1 MRPYLRGDEHRV
13 KLIFGDNAFTSNDLR
28 QCDTCPDEPFVGAA
42 NLERNAMIMSRKYSR
57 LMGTTVLLGLWI
69 PLLGHATE
77 TESVDFAKDIAP
89 VIHEKCSN
97 CHRKGQPGPF
107 DLLSYQDVRN
117 RAATIQAVLH
127 DGYMPP
133 WKPVST
139 QLRYANDRRLTTKEK
154 QMFDAWVE
162 AGMPA
167 GDLDSIEKP
176 DFSSEWSLGEPDLV
190 VKMQGQFEV
199 PASGPDVYRS
209 FVFPI
214 QLEKDQWV
222 KAVEL
227 KPSAKGAVHH
237 ALFFIDSS
245 GQARRLDGRD
255 GKAGISGMSFLRG
268 TTQSRSGNA
277 GLGGY
282 VPGAMPNK
290 LPRDLAML
298 LPKGSDIVMQTHF
311 HPTGKVEMESS
322 TLGLYFAD
330 APPPQQLNSLQL
342 PPLFGRF
349 ANIDVPAGVNDYEI
363 QDSMVLPVDV
373 EVIQVSGHAH
383 YICKEMDLR
392 ATLPDGQKMDLL
404 TIDDWDLDWQDQYQ
418 FQEPVVLP
426 AGTTLDVRILYD
438 NSADNPK
445 NPHSPPQR
453 IGWGRESNDEMGSLI
468 LQLVA
473 HDEKERPQLE
483 EALESKLRDA
493 ARRVSRRP
501 GVLAGANLRELAQ
514 REGVVK
520 RLDANADGQLQW
532 SEVPAALRQRVFE
545 MADLNGDRVIDQKE
559 LGKLKSR
566 LDR

>member
-1 MRPYLRGDEHRV
+1 MSLLR
-13 KLIFGDNAFTSNDLR
+13 KYWK
-28 QCDTCPDEPFVGAA
+28 FVGP
-42 NLERNAMIMSRKYSR
+42 
-57 LMGTTVLLGLWI
+57 VVFLGLWS
-69 PLLGHATE
+69 PVLCRAAD

-107 DLLSYQDVRN
+107 DLLTYQDVRN

-139 QLRYANDRRLTTKEK
+139 QLRYANDRRLTTQEKEL
-154 QMFDAWVE
+154 FDAWIE

-167 GDLDSIEKP
+167 GDLDSLEKP

-214 QLEKDQWV
+214 QLAKDQWI

-245 GQARRLDGRD
+245 GEARKLDGRD

-268 TTQSRSGNA
+268 TSQGSTGNA

-311 HPTGKVEMESS
+311 HPTGKVESESA

-330 APPPQQLNSLQL
+330 APPSQQLNSLQL
-342 PPLFGRF
+342 PPVFGRF
-349 ANIDVPAGVNDYEI
+349 ANIDVPAGVSDYEI
-363 QDSMVLPVDV
+363 RDSMVLPVDV

-383 YICKEMDLR
+383 YICREMELR
-392 ATLPDGQKMDLL
+392 ATLPGGEELDLL
-404 TIDDWDLDWQDQYQ
+404 TIKDWDLDWQDQYQ
-418 FQEPVVLP
+418 FQKPVVLP

-438 NSADNPK
+438 NSADNPE
-445 NPHSPPQR
+445 NPYSPPQR
-453 IGWGRESNDEMGSLI
+453 IAWGRESTDEMGSMI
-468 LQLVA
+468 LQVVA
-473 HDEKERPQLE
+473 NQESDRPQLE
-483 EALESKLRDA
+483 DALRSKLRDA
-493 ARRVSRRP
+493 VKEASKSRALP
-501 GVLAGANLRELAQ
+501 AGASLKDLAQ

-520 RLDANADGQLQW
+520 RLDANGDGRLQW
-532 SEVPAALRQRVFE
+532 SEVPPVVRPRIFE
-545 MADLNGDRVIDQKE
+545 MADLNGDRVIDQEEIK
-559 LGKLKSR
+559 KFRARQKKP
-566 LDR
+566 